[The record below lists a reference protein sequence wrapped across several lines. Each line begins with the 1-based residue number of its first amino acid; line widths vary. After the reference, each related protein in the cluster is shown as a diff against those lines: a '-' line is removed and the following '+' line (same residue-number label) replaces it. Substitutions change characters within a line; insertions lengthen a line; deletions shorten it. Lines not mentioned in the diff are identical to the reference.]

1 MLGANGQVGGELC
14 LLMSLSDDVAPVAV
28 ARSEYSLAL
37 LRKLGIDCR
46 VAHNNEKLVEIVKT
60 ADAVVDLVHPWH
72 DDTRRMRQAISDR
85 IDALCGAVSRSSPFI
100 YASTMSVYRLDP
112 EMAGYTVYGS
122 TKLFAERQLKRACRK
137 IGAPL
142 FILRLGQVHG
152 AMQGCSVSIQQ
163 QLSDGEKA
171 IVPSIPSF
179 TVFVSSISEA
189 IEQILRSRVEPG
201 TYTMI
206 SDPAWSYKELL
217 EWLAQDAGVEVSVA
231 VEPSTTSRLGM
242 LARLKSF
249 IGNTAVY
256 HKEYLA
262 EIAMRYAPV
271 YFERYRQNHRAKISG
286 AQILE
291 FEAILCKQ
299 YFSQKVSIPGQRI
312 ACLSDSRQSMPLKH
326 RGLKKMIAQLTE

>member
-122 TKLFAERQLKRACRK
+122 TKLL
-137 IGAPL
+137 
-142 FILRLGQVHG
+142 
-152 AMQGCSVSIQQ
+152 
-163 QLSDGEKA
+163 
-171 IVPSIPSF
+171 PSGS
-179 TVFVSSISEA
+179 
-189 IEQILRSRVEPG
+189 
-201 TYTMI
+201 
-206 SDPAWSYKELL
+206 
-217 EWLAQDAGVEVSVA
+217 
-231 VEPSTTSRLGM
+231 
-242 LARLKSF
+242 
-249 IGNTAVY
+249 
-256 HKEYLA
+256 
-262 EIAMRYAPV
+262 
-271 YFERYRQNHRAKISG
+271 
-286 AQILE
+286 
-291 FEAILCKQ
+291 
-299 YFSQKVSIPGQRI
+299 
-312 ACLSDSRQSMPLKH
+312 
-326 RGLKKMIAQLTE
+326 

>member
-1 MLGANGQVGGELC
+1 MEAPNFCRAAVEAGMPENWCSTFYSSTGTGSWSNARLQRLHTATALGW
-14 LLMSLSDDVAPVAV
+14 
-28 ARSEYSLAL
+28 R
-37 LRKLGIDCR
+37 
-46 VAHNNEKLVEIVKT
+46 
-60 ADAVVDLVHPWH
+60 
-72 DDTRRMRQAISDR
+72 
-85 IDALCGAVSRSSPFI
+85 
-100 YASTMSVYRLDP
+100 
-112 EMAGYTVYGS
+112 
-122 TKLFAERQLKRACRK
+122 
-137 IGAPL
+137 
-142 FILRLGQVHG
+142 
-152 AMQGCSVSIQQ
+152 
-163 QLSDGEKA
+163 KA